1 MQKLSFDDGDR
12 MRKGIPFSKINGSGN
27 DFLLIDNRQGI
38 MRGADLPAFVGKVC
52 DRSRSLGADGVI
64 LIEKSRRADFR
75 WRFFNADG
83 SRAEMCGNGGRCA
96 ARFAVERKIAGRV
109 MGFET
114 DAGLIRAE
122 VSGRR
127 VKLQMTSPH
136 GLALSRSLTLGGK
149 KITYSFLNTGVP
161 HAVLF
166 VPDLEKIDLMGT
178 GRGIRTHRVFAPRGT
193 NVNFVRVGN
202 GEVRIRTYER
212 GVEGETLA
220 CGTGAVAAGILS
232 ALHGHV
238 RPPVQVRTRGGE
250 VLTIHFDTEREGFGE
265 VYLEGDTSWSCDGIM
280 YRESY
285 RY

>member
-1 MQKLSFDDGDR
+1 MEK
-12 MRKGIPFSKINGSGN
+12 KIPFSKINGSGN
-27 DFLLIDNRQGI
+27 DFLLIDNRGGI
-38 MRGADLPAFVGKVC
+38 LRGVDLPAFVGKVC
-52 DRSRSLGADGVI
+52 DRSRSVGADGVI
-64 LIEKSRRADFR
+64 FIGNSRRADFR
-75 WRFFNADG
+75 WQFYNADG

-96 ARFAVERKIAGRV
+96 ARFAVERGIARRTL
-109 MGFET
+109 GFET

-122 VSGRR
+122 VKGRT
-127 VKLQMTSPH
+127 VKLQMTPPH
-136 GLALSRSLTLGGK
+136 GLALAKSLTLGGR

-193 NVNFVRVGN
+193 NVNFVRVKDGT
-202 GEVRIRTYER
+202 VWVRTYER

-232 ALHGHV
+232 AVHGTV
-238 RPPVQVRTRGGE
+238 RPPVPVRTRGGE
-250 VLTIHFDTEREGFGE
+250 ILTIHFDPDQGGFGE
-265 VYLEGDTSWSCDGIM
+265 VYLEGDTSWSCDGVIFQ
-280 YRESY
+280 EAY

>member
-1 MQKLSFDDGDR
+1 MK
-12 MRKGIPFSKINGSGN
+12 KGIPFSKLNGSGN
-27 DFLLIDNRQGI
+27 DFLLIDNRERI

-52 DRSRSLGADGVI
+52 DRLRSLGADGVI
-64 LIEKSRRADFR
+64 FIEKSRRADFR
-75 WRFFNADG
+75 WQFFNADG

-96 ARFAVERKIAGRV
+96 ARFAVERKIAGKSL
-109 MGFET
+109 GFET

-127 VKLQMTSPH
+127 VKLQMTPPH
-136 GLALSRSLTLGGK
+136 GLALSRSLTLGGR
-149 KITYSFLNTGVP
+149 KIEYSFLNTGVP

-166 VPDLEKIDLMGT
+166 VPDLEKIDLLGT
-178 GRGIRTHRVFAPRGT
+178 GRGVRTHRAFAPRGT
-193 NVNFVRVGN
+193 NVNFVQVRN
-202 GEVRIRTYER
+202 NEVRIRTYER

-238 RPPVQVRTRGGE
+238 RPPVSVRTRGGE
-250 VLTIHFDTEREGFGE
+250 VLVIHFDPERAGFGE

-280 YRESY
+280 YREAY

>member
-1 MQKLSFDDGDR
+1 MEK
-12 MRKGIPFSKINGSGN
+12 KIPFSKLNGSGN
-27 DFLLIDNRQGI
+27 DFLLIDNRGGI
-38 MRGADLPAFVGKVC
+38 LRGVDLPAFVGKVC
-52 DRSRSLGADGVI
+52 DRSRSVGADGVI
-64 LIEKSRRADFR
+64 FIENSRRADFR
-75 WRFFNADG
+75 WQFYNADG

-96 ARFAVERKIAGRV
+96 ARFAVERGIARRTL
-109 MGFET
+109 GFET

-122 VSGRR
+122 VKGRT
-127 VKLQMTSPH
+127 VKLQMTPPH
-136 GLALSRSLTLGGK
+136 GLALAKSLTLGGR

-193 NVNFVRVGN
+193 NVNFVRVKDGT
-202 GEVRIRTYER
+202 VWVRTYER

-232 ALHGHV
+232 AVHGTV
-238 RPPVQVRTRGGE
+238 RPPVPVRTRGGE
-250 VLTIHFDTEREGFGE
+250 ILTIHFDPDRGGFGE
-265 VYLEGDTSWSCDGIM
+265 VYLEGDTSWSCDGVIFQ
-280 YRESY
+280 EAY

>member
-1 MQKLSFDDGDR
+1 MK
-12 MRKGIPFSKINGSGN
+12 KGIPFSKLNGSGN
-27 DFLLIDNRQGI
+27 DFLLIDNREGI
-38 MRGADLPAFVGKVC
+38 LRGVGLPAFVTKVC

-64 LIEKSRRADFR
+64 LIENSRRADFR

-96 ARFAVERKIAGRV
+96 ARYAVERKIAGRV
-109 MGFET
+109 LGFET

-127 VKLQMTSPH
+127 VKLQMTKPH
-136 GLALSRSLTLGGK
+136 GLALSRSLTLGGR
-149 KITYSFLNTGVP
+149 KIEYSFLNTGVP

-178 GRGIRTHRVFAPRGT
+178 GRGIRTHRAFSPRGT
-193 NVNFVRVGN
+193 NVNFVRVKN
-202 GEVRIRTYER
+202 GQVSVRTYER

-220 CGTGAVAAGILS
+220 CGTGAVATGILS
-232 ALHGHV
+232 AVHGHV
-238 RPPVQVRTRGGE
+238 RPPVPVHTRGGE
-250 VLTIHFDTEREGFGE
+250 VLTIHFDTEKEGFGE
-265 VYLEGDTSWSCDGIM
+265 VFLEGDTSWSCDGVLC
-280 YRESY
+280 REAY

>member
-1 MQKLSFDDGDR
+1 

-38 MRGADLPAFVGKVC
+38 MRGTDLPVFVGKVC

-64 LIEKSRRADFR
+64 FIEKSRGADFR
-75 WRFFNADG
+75 WKFFNADG

-96 ARFAVERKIAGRV
+96 ARFAAERKIAGRI

-127 VKLQMTSPH
+127 VKLQMTPPH

-166 VPDLEKIDLMGT
+166 VRDLEKIDLMGT

-238 RPPVQVRTRGGE
+238 SPPVRVLTRGGE
-250 VLTIHFDTEREGFGE
+250 ALTIHFDTEREGFGD